1 MPHPAPPFSLQYYHT
16 MTGNRALMAKIF
28 VVLMVSMVF
37 FIIFGT

>member
-1 MPHPAPPFSLQYYHT
+1 